1 MGLRLILPAI
11 AIAVIVWVCIT
22 AYHKRRVGG
31 TTFRTG
37 SPIDAIRSR
46 DLKALRL
53 VCRGDES
60 RMQRMIEYEIE
71 RSPGI
76 SNKQACR
83 RAVDR
88 FKRDNR

>member
-1 MGLRLILPAI
+1 MGRLLLAAI
-11 AIAVIVWVCIT
+11 AISVAVWLVIT
-22 AYHKRRVGG
+22 AYRKRRFGISLP
-31 TTFRTG
+31 G
-37 SPIDAIRSR
+37 SPFAGIPGR

-60 RMQRMIEYEIE
+60 RVTRLIEYEIE

-83 RAVDR
+83 RALER
-88 FKRDNR
+88 LKRDNR